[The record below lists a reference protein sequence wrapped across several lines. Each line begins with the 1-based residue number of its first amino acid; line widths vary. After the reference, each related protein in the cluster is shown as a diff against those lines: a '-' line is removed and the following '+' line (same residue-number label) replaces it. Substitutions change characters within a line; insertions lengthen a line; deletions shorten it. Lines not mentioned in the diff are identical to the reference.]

1 MQSAVAVQT
10 FKPAQPATREAR
22 AQLRDVSW
30 TASGCAGC
38 ARRAVCIPAGLSDT
52 DLLQLHAVVGTR
64 KRVKRGDTLWETG
77 DPLHALYAVRLG
89 FLKSFIVTGDGQVQ
103 VTGFQMSG
111 EIVGMDAI
119 ATGRH
124 HSTVVALEDTEVCPI
139 PFAELD
145 RLMDR
150 VPILQRQLF
159 RMMSHEIVREQH
171 SMALLGTMRAEQRLA
186 SFLLRLSSLY
196 QARGYSAT
204 EFVLRMTREELGN
217 YLGLKLETVSRLLS
231 KLQQEAVIQV
241 DNKAVKLLDLPALK
255 ALGGAWGRETFD
267 A

>member
-1 MQSAVAVQT
+1 MQTGTAVQALNPLPPVPSS
-10 FKPAQPATREAR
+10 KMRP
-22 AQLRDVSW
+22 QLRDVSVG
-30 TASGCAGC
+30 APGCATC
-38 ARRAVCIPAGLSDT
+38 ARRMQCIAASLNET
-52 DLLQLHAVVGTR
+52 ETLLLHGIVGTR
-64 KRVKRGDTLWETG
+64 RRVKRGEILWETG
-77 DPLHALYAVRLG
+77 DPMHALYAVRLG
-89 FLKSFIVTGDGQVQ
+89 FLKSFIITGDGQVQ

-124 HSTVVALEDTEVCPI
+124 NSTVVALEDSELCPF
-139 PFAELD
+139 PVAELD
-145 RLMDR
+145 RVAERM
-150 VPILQRQLF
+150 PMLQRRLL
-159 RMMSHEIVREQH
+159 RMMSSEIVREQE

-196 QARGYSAT
+196 QKRGYSAT

-231 KLQQEAVIQV
+231 KLQQEGLIHV
-241 DNKAVKLLDLPALK
+241 DNKSVKLLDLD
-255 ALGGAWGRETFD
+255 ALGSLGGRQAFE